1 MQEDFHYYATYCAA
15 YIAGYT
21 HEECLKICYSAQL
34 VDLCSKT
41 FLIRIGGPLQAATTQ
56 LSLEMMDIRKDV
68 LGLQEI
74 TRIWASFHFLPY
86 DLYAKVDKKVCK
98 KYLYKYRLI
107 CDTNSDLLVET
118 VNLAKNNGL
127 EAIGLS
133 MHILADTW
141 AHRYFAGTPSLVIN
155 NPSGFVELVEENG
168 ELKER
173 KMKFRNSPFK
183 ADDLENGIFT
193 SSMIQSNENTIMNL
207 GHGRAG
213 HLPDYGFIR
222 YKYMPAWKNYEE
234 IVKDNPKDYYN
245 AFCQMVYAFKFFRGE
260 IKVFEKNTYAFDEVE
275 KYKEKINAILKVR
288 QLSMSEDWKRFG
300 ESLSNETIPPF
311 DLTKYEKE
319 YKEASEKDE
328 TYLGKF
334 ILAALKQKSMV
345 TNRIYKSKNPL
356 AGISIDFNENGLKG
370 MKEYFALLKHI
381 KGGERWTY

>member
-381 KGGERWTY
+381 KGGER

>member
-15 YIAGYT
+15 YIAGYN
-21 HEECLKICYSAQL
+21 HEDCLKICYGAQL

-41 FLIRIGGPLQAATTQ
+41 FLTKIGGPTQAATTQ

-86 DLYAKVDKKVCK
+86 DLNRTPDKKVPK

-107 CDTNSDLLVET
+107 CDTNSDLLVDT
-118 VNLAKNNGL
+118 INLAKDKGL

-133 MHILADTW
+133 VHILADTW

-155 NPSGFVELVEENG
+155 SPSGFVELVEGKNG
-168 ELKER
+168 LEER
-173 KMKFRNSPFK
+173 KLKFRNSPFK
-183 ADDLENGIFT
+183 PDDLKKNIFT
-193 SSMIQSNENTIMNL
+193 CSMLQADENAIMNL

-213 HLPDYGFIR
+213 HLPDYGFMR

-234 IVKDNPKDYYN
+234 IIKDNPKDYYN

-260 IKVFEKNTYAFDEVE
+260 IKSFKKNTYAFEDVE
-275 KYKEKINAILKVR
+275 KYKERINNILKVR
-288 QLSMSEDWKRFG
+288 RLSMSEDWKAFG
-300 ESLSNETIPPF
+300 EMLSNEKIESF
-311 DLTKYEKE
+311 KLFKYEKE
-319 YKEASEKDE
+319 YVQSSEKSN
-328 TYLGKF
+328 TYLGRF
-334 ILAALKQKSMV
+334 ILAALAQKSMV

-356 AGISIDFNENGLKG
+356 AGISVDYEKNGLKG
-370 MKEYFALLKHI
+370 MKEYFALLKTI
-381 KGGERWTY
+381 KGGEK